1 MHDNFDVVV
10 LSKNLTN
17 YSLDT
22 LDRHSLDSRLNFSII
37 ISTEPLVIL
46 NLAEPVVIVDTVLRN
61 ILLHVLLRHIH
72 LSLGSTLVNKLPQAL
87 LGQPIELVGRLDIG
101 IELNLNHSP
110 VHIPL

>member
-1 MHDNFDVVV
+1 MHDNLDVVV

-22 LDRHSLDSRLNFSII
+22 LDRHSLDSRLNLSII

-61 ILLHVLLRHIH
+61 VLLHVLLSHIN

-87 LGQPIELVGRLDIG
+87 LGQFIELVGRLDIG
-101 IELNLNHSP
+101 KLLKCWFK
-110 VHIPL
+110 PLSLC